1 MYSIIDIETTGGNQ
15 PGEKITEIA
24 VYVHD
29 GNQIIKS
36 FHTLINPERNIP
48 YNITRITGI
57 DDRMVANAPKFY
69 EVAKQII
76 ELTENTIFVAHNV
89 HFDYNFIKREFKDLG
104 FDYNRQFVCTVK
116 LSRQMLPGHASY
128 SLGKICNDLNISI
141 NGRHRADGDA
151 LATTKLFEILLQK
164 STETILKEVQQFP
177 VVTPKKI
184 PDLIDKIP
192 ETTGVYFFKNIR
204 NELIYIGK
212 SRNIKKRVL
221 SHFNNSSTKKA
232 IELRNSIDTIDFE
245 VTGSELISL
254 IKESTEIKNH
264 RPLYNKALKRATTN
278 FGLFS
283 EIDKNGYINFTIRP
297 NSIFETP
304 LSSFS
309 NIVEGREELFRLVEK
324 FDLCQKLSGLYKTDK
339 NKPCCNVELKSCK
352 GACIGSESTLDYN
365 LKADNLINFVNP
377 KGQNLI
383 IIDKGRNDLEKSI
396 VQIHNN
402 EYIGWNYV
410 SIHKITDLESLKN
423 SIITQKN
430 DKDIQKLIQSFIVK
444 HKVEDIVFY

>member
-24 VYVHD
+24 IYVHD

-177 VVTPKKI
+177 VVAPKKT

-192 ETTGVYFFKNIR
+192 ETTGVYFFKNKR

-309 NIVEGREELFRLVEK
+309 NMVEGREELFRLVEK

-365 LKADNLINFVNP
+365 LKANHLINFVNP

-410 SIHKITDLESLKN
+410 SIHKITDIESLKN
-423 SIITQKN
+423 SIIIQKN